1 MKKITNIIIMSVI
14 LLSGSCSCSN
24 PKNAKSEYPAT
35 ERQEVTDNYFGTSVA
50 DPYRWLEDDTAR
62 EVAAWVTAENKVT
75 QDYLNRIPFREKLK
89 KRLTELADYE
99 KIGIP
104 FKNKKTGKYYYYRND
119 GLQNQSVLYEKETL
133 DGEPKILLDPNT
145 LSDDGTV
152 ALSGISF
159 SNDGKYLAYII
170 SRSGSDWREI
180 YVMNLTTRQLTPDS
194 IKWAK
199 FSGAAWQKDGFYY
212 SAYDAPEAGKEFS
225 GVNENHR
232 IYYHKLGAP
241 QSEDVLAYENKNYPK
256 RFYSAHV
263 DEDETAL
270 FVFESGAGRGN
281 NVFMKDL
288 RRPDAPFV
296 QLTEDFDFEYSP
308 VEIIGDSIY
317 FHTNYKASKYRLM
330 KTSVDK
336 PKLADWTDVIAESDN
351 VLSSVCFAGGK
362 IIATYLKDASDHSYV
377 CDINGKTLHEI
388 AFPTFGTVGFS
399 GDKHDKELFYSFT
412 SFTFPNTIYKFDT
425 DNNKSEKYL
434 APDVKFN
441 AEDYVTEQVFCPS
454 RDGTKIPM
462 FLTYRKGLVKNGAN
476 PVYLYGYG
484 GFNISLNPGFSTSRI
499 PFLENGGI
507 YAQAN
512 LRGGGEYGE
521 DWHVAGTKLNKQNV
535 FDDFIAAA
543 EYLVKEKYTTNKK
556 ICIAGGSNGGLLTGA
571 VVNQRPDL
579 FGVALPAVGVMDML
593 RYHKFTIGWNWAS
606 DYGTSEDS
614 KEMFACLYGYS
625 PVHNIKNDGTPYP
638 AILVTTADHD
648 DRVVPA
654 HSFKYAATLQASET
668 GNAPKLIRIETKAG
682 HGAGKPISKIIEEQA
697 DVYAFAM
704 YNLGMKPKL

>member
-1 MKKITNIIIMSVI
+1 MSAI
-14 LLSGSCSCSN
+14 LLSGLCGCNDS
-24 PKNAKSEYPAT
+24 PKSVKLAYPAA
-35 ERQEVTDNYFGTSVA
+35 EKQEVTDDYFGTSVA
-50 DPYRWLEDDTAR
+50 DPYRWLEDDTTQA
-62 EVAAWVTAENKVT
+62 VAAWVESENKVT
-75 QDYLNRIPFREKLK
+75 QAYLSRIPFREQLK
-89 KRLTELADYE
+89 KRLTELTDYE

-145 LSDDGTV
+145 LSEDGTV

-159 SNDGKYLAYII
+159 SNDGKYFAYTI

-180 YVMNLTTRQLTPDS
+180 YVMDLATRQLTPDS

-199 FSGAAWQKDGFYY
+199 FSGASWQKDGFYY

-225 GVNENHR
+225 NVNENHK

-241 QSEDVLAYENKNYPK
+241 QSADVLVYENKKYPK

-263 DEDETAL
+263 DEDEKAL
-270 FVFESGAGRGN
+270 FVFESGEGRGN
-281 NVFMKDL
+281 NIFMKDL
-288 RRPDAPFV
+288 RKQNAPFV
-296 QLTEDFDFEYSP
+296 QLTEDFDYEYSP
-308 VEIIGDSIY
+308 VEIIGDFIY
-317 FHTNYKASKYRLM
+317 FYTNYKAPKYRLM
-330 KTSVDK
+330 KTPIDK
-336 PKLADWTDVIAESDN
+336 PKLADWTDVMAESDN
-351 VLSSVCFAGGK
+351 VLSDIRFAGGK
-362 IIATYLKDASDHSYV
+362 IIATYMKDASDHSYV
-377 CDINGKTLHEI
+377 CDIDGRTLYEI
-388 AFPTFGTVGFS
+388 NFPTFGSAGFS
-399 GDKHDKELFYSFT
+399 GDRDDKELFYSFT
-412 SFTFPNTIYKFDT
+412 SFTFPNTIYKFDI
-425 DNNKSEKYL
+425 DNNKSVKYL
-434 APDVKFN
+434 SPEVKFN
-441 AEDYVTEQVFCPS
+441 AEDYVTEQVFYPS

-462 FLTYRKGLVKNGAN
+462 FLTYKKGLRKDGNN

-507 YAQAN
+507 YAQTN

-521 DWHVAGTKLNKQNV
+521 DWHIAGTKLNKQNV

-543 EYLVKEKYTTNKK
+543 EYLIKEKYTTNKK
-556 ICIAGGSNGGLLTGA
+556 ICVAGGSNGGLLVGA

-579 FGVALPAVGVMDML
+579 FGAALPAVGVMDML

-614 KEMFACLYGYS
+614 KEMFDYLYKYS
-625 PVHNIKNDGTPYP
+625 PVHNIRNDGTPYP

-654 HSFKYAATLQASET
+654 HSFKYAATLQASST

-682 HGAGKPISKIIEEQA
+682 HGAGKPISKVIDEQT
-697 DVYAFAM
+697 DTYSFVM
-704 YNLGMKPKL
+704 YNLGMKPGF